1 MRCFYQNGIK
11 SVVWRVKIK
20 EERDHLFFQ
29 ALSVDGWILAF
40 RLDVHRLC
48 VAIEEKLGHF
58 LSRWLK
64 MGSQSVVSRGKIPWN
79 NPPWSGF
86 KPVPRR
92 GQTMRYILSP
102 TELSWPGPRRGQ
114 TMRYILPLLIYND
127 IKWYWHKLPNWLKLV
142 HRILLF
148 GFRYVSHE
156 CISCPILVFKMH
168 LIYFKII
175 KLLDDCASQVIPCF
189 GRLETPVLLRL

>member
-1 MRCFYQNGIK
+1 VRCFYQNGIK

-114 TMRYILPLLIYND
+114 TMRYILPLLSYHDPGHGEDRQWDTSSPYWSITTLND
-127 IKWYWHKLPNWLKLV
+127 IDTNYLTDW
-142 HRILLF
+142 
-148 GFRYVSHE
+148 S
-156 CISCPILVFKMH
+156 
-168 LIYFKII
+168 
-175 KLLDDCASQVIPCF
+175 
-189 GRLETPVLLRL
+189 